1 MRSCTLWLQIRQF
14 PVRKHASKEA
24 GLAQEIREIL
34 FEHLLLYII
43 SVAYGHWA
51 STTSATALGVHSP
64 SAIIAGAVSYFPKK
78 RFMLAL
84 EHSLQF
90 GVIPLC
96 HEHPFV
102 LRLLLL
108 QIKLKTLFGN
118 ILKRPSIWNKLRF
131 SKCSRSF
138 KWYSVQIL
146 WQWLAK
152 FGWEG
157 ELAVTE
163 TGCLHENMWTT
174 HLFVILLKIS

>member
-78 RFMLAL
+78 RFMFAL

-90 GVIPLC
+90 GVISLC

-108 QIKLKTLFGN
+108 PIKLKTLFGN

-131 SKCSRSF
+131 SKCSRSY
-138 KWYSVQIL
+138 K
-146 WQWLAK
+146 
-152 FGWEG
+152 
-157 ELAVTE
+157 
-163 TGCLHENMWTT
+163 
-174 HLFVILLKIS
+174 

>member
-14 PVRKHASKEA
+14 PVRNHASKEA
-24 GLAQEIREIL
+24 GLAQEIRDIL

-90 GVIPLC
+90 GEIPLC
-96 HEHPFV
+96 HEHLSQAAPFV
-102 LRLLLL
+102 LSLFLL

-131 SKCSRSF
+131 SKCSRSY
-138 KWYSVQIL
+138 K
-146 WQWLAK
+146 
-152 FGWEG
+152 
-157 ELAVTE
+157 
-163 TGCLHENMWTT
+163 
-174 HLFVILLKIS
+174 